1 MLVVARRQS
10 APDPARPASPLLCF
24 SAPCHGQHWLGSVLV
39 DVATVSD
46 YVADVQSRFASGHAR
61 EHAYRGSLQALFEAS
76 DDVQAI
82 NDPKQSEHGAPDF
95 VLLKATNQDIILGYV
110 EAKDIG
116 KSLDQVEKS
125 EQMRRYA
132 GYQNLIL
139 TDQLEFKF
147 YADGQPYK
155 TIRIAEVIGDQI
167 VPDPANYETLAAEI
181 CDFLTQLPQKI
192 TSGKRL
198 AEIMGAKARRI
209 REDICAYFADD
220 PDPDH
225 DLVKIYNLM
234 RNSLVHDLDHNKFAD
249 MYAQTLVYGLFV
261 ARYNDPTPDNF
272 NKDEARTLVPKTNPF
287 LLSFFDHIVGPNFD
301 NRLARA
307 VDELCEVLR
316 ISDVKRLVQRHLHG
330 TKARKDRD
338 PIIHFYED
346 FLEAYDADLRKAM
359 GAYYTP
365 LPVVRYMVRRVHAL
379 LRDEFGIRK
388 GLADASTI
396 KYKVDDGQSRRF
408 KDPITGRLK
417 TVVGQELV
425 LHKVQLLDPAVGTA
439 TFLNEII
446 EFVHTTFGESQQ
458 GRWASY
464 VDEDLVPRLNG
475 FEYMMA
481 PYTIA
486 HLKLGMTLEASGISQ
501 LKNRLRVYL
510 TNTLEEGIKHQPSLF
525 NFGLADAVTEES
537 REAGIIKSAHP
548 VMVVIG
554 NPPWAAQSSNETPY
568 ANSLVTKY
576 KVEPGGQTKLRERKH
591 WLHDDYL
598 KFIAFAEDVIDRNG
612 EGIVAMI
619 TAHGYLHNKTSRGV
633 RWHLAKTFDKIYA
646 LDLHGNVKRKESAP
660 GDVRDENVFDIQQGC
675 SIIFAIKHKTG
686 SKDILA
692 EVHSADLFGTR
703 ASKFSALDADDI
715 TWKSVV
721 LDKKS
726 MRFTQT
732 NLEGKDL
739 YEQGVSLKDLF
750 IVSNSSVVTA
760 RDKVVVDIDEAVLR
774 KRIEM
779 FAESSK
785 TDEEVRAL
793 LFPRRSARKYPPGDT
808 RGWKLDAARVAV
820 RQDNIPANIQPLA
833 YRPFDTRFLYYT
845 KAMVD
850 WHRMD
855 VMQHMTR
862 GHNVGL
868 VYRRQMPEGKS
879 AQYFF
884 ITDSII
890 SDGYIKSDNKG
901 SETIAPLYLYQE
913 DGTRTSNMHR
923 DKAKEL
929 TTNLTSEASDE
940 DLLDYIYGVMHS
952 PAYRTKFVELL
963 KDDYPRIP
971 VAADDEEF
979 ATFRDA
985 GTQLRQLHLM
995 TDPTV
1000 DDYITSY
1007 PIPGTDSLDRYNL
1020 QGDRVLIND
1029 TQYFGGVPQAVW
1041 HFEIGA
1047 YKPAQKWLEQRK
1059 GRKLTS
1065 EHLDHYQR
1073 IIKVINDTITIM
1085 EQLQSYPAE
1094 WADEE
1099 NKDT

>member
-1 MLVVARRQS
+1 M
-10 APDPARPASPLLCF
+10 
-24 SAPCHGQHWLGSVLV
+24 
-39 DVATVSD
+39 
-46 YVADVQSRFASGHAR
+46 ADVRSRFASGHAR
-61 EHAYRGSLQALFEAS
+61 EHAYRGSLQALFEAAG
-76 DDVQAI
+76 DVQAI
-82 NDPKQSEHGAPDF
+82 NDPKQSDHGAPDF
-95 VLLKATNQDIILGYV
+95 VLLKASNQDIILGYV

-132 GYQNLIL
+132 GYQNLLL
-139 TDQLEFKF
+139 TDQLEFRF
-147 YADGQPYK
+147 YSDGELYK
-155 TIRIAEVIGDQI
+155 TISIGEVIGSQI
-167 VPDPANYETLAAEI
+167 VPNPANYEALADEI
-181 CDFLTQLPQKI
+181 SDFLAQPPQKI

-209 REDICAYFADD
+209 REDIRAYFVDD
-220 PDPDH
+220 PDSRE
-225 DLVKIYNLM
+225 DLVKIYKLM
-234 RNSLVHDLDHNKFAD
+234 RSSLAHDLDHSRFAD

-261 ARYNDPTPDNF
+261 ARYNDPTPETF

-287 LLSFFDHIVGPNFD
+287 LLSFFDHIVGPNFEP
-301 NRLARA
+301 RLARA
-307 VDELCEVLR
+307 VDELCEVFR
-316 ISDVKRLVQRHLHG
+316 ISDVKRLVHRHLHG
-330 TKARKDRD
+330 TKARRDRD

-346 FLEAYDADLRKAM
+346 FLEAYDPELRKAM

-365 LPVVRYMVRRVHAL
+365 LPVARYMVRQVDAL
-379 LRDEFGIRK
+379 LRGEFGIRK

-408 KDPITGRLK
+408 KDPHTGRWK
-417 TVVGQELV
+417 TVVGQDII

-446 EFVHTTFGESQQ
+446 AFVHASFGKSQQ
-458 GRWASY
+458 GRWAGY
-464 VDEDLVPRLNG
+464 VNEDLVPRLNG

-486 HLKLGMTLEASGISQ
+486 HLKLGLTLEDSGVTQ
-501 LKNRLRVYL
+501 LTNRLRVFL
-510 TNTLEEGIKHQPSLF
+510 TNTLEEGIKHQPDLF

-554 NPPWAAQSSNETPY
+554 NPPWSAQSSNDTPY

-576 KVEPGGQTKLRERKH
+576 KVEPGGQSKLLERKH

-646 LDLHGNVKRKESAP
+646 LDLHGNVKRKETGPDGSK
-660 GDVRDENVFDIQQGC
+660 DENVFDIQQGC
-675 SIIFAIKHKTG
+675 SIIFAIKHKSG
-686 SKDILA
+686 DKDALA
-692 EVHSADLFGTR
+692 EVYSADLFGSR
-703 ASKFSALDADDI
+703 ASKFKALDSDAI
-715 TWKSVV
+715 TWTPVA

-732 NLEGKDL
+732 NTEGKEL

-750 IVSNSSVVTA
+750 IVSNSSIVTA
-760 RDKVVVDIDEAVLR
+760 RDKVVVDIDQEVLR

-779 FAESSK
+779 FADPSK
-785 TDEEVRAL
+785 TDEEVRAV
-793 LFPRRSARKYPPGDT
+793 LFPGRSARKYPPGDT
-808 RGWKLDAARVAV
+808 RGWKLGAARTAV
-820 RQDNIPANIQPLA
+820 RQDDIPENIQTLA
-833 YRPFDTRFLYYT
+833 YRPFDTRFVYYT
-845 KAMVD
+845 KGMVD
-850 WHRMD
+850 WPRMD
-855 VMQHMTR
+855 VMANMTR
-862 GHNVGL
+862 GYNVGL

-884 ITDSII
+884 ITDSIV

-913 DGTRTSNMHR
+913 DGTRTSNMRR
-923 DKAKEL
+923 DKVKEL
-929 TTNLTSEASDE
+929 TANLTTETNDE

-952 PAYRTKFVELL
+952 PVYRTKFVELL
-963 KDDYPRIP
+963 KDDYPHIP
-971 VAADDEEF
+971 VAAGDDEFES
-979 ATFRDA
+979 FRDA
-985 GTQLRQLHLM
+985 GARLRQLHLM
-995 TDPTV
+995 TDPIA

-1007 PIPGTDSLDRYNL
+1007 PIPGTDSLDRFIL
-1020 QGDRVLIND
+1020 EGDRVLIND

-1041 HFEIGA
+1041 DFEIGA

-1059 GRKLTS
+1059 GRKLAS
-1065 EHLDHYQR
+1065 EDLDHYQR
-1073 IIKVINDTITIM
+1073 IIKVLNETITIM

-1094 WADEE
+1094 WADDE
-1099 NKDT
+1099 DTDI

>member
-1 MLVVARRQS
+1 M
-10 APDPARPASPLLCF
+10 
-24 SAPCHGQHWLGSVLV
+24 
-39 DVATVSD
+39 SD
-46 YVADVQSRFASGHAR
+46 YVADVRSRFASGHAR
-61 EHAYRGSLQALFEAS
+61 EHAYRGSLQALFEATE
-76 DDVQAI
+76 DVQAI
-82 NDPKQSEHGAPDF
+82 NDPKQSDHGAPDF
-95 VLLKATNQDIILGYV
+95 VLLKASNKDIILGYV

-116 KSLDQVEKS
+116 KPLDQVEKS

-139 TDQLEFKF
+139 TDQLEFRF
-147 YADGQPYK
+147 YADGQLYK
-155 TIRIAEVIGDQI
+155 TIRIAEVVDGQI
-167 VPDPANYETLAAEI
+167 VPDVAAYEALATEI
-181 CDFLTQLPQKI
+181 VEFLAQLPQKI

-209 REDICAYFADD
+209 REDIRAYFADD
-220 PDPDH
+220 PDAGD

-234 RNSLVHDLDHNKFAD
+234 RTSLVHDLDHSRFAD

-261 ARYNDPTPDNF
+261 ARYNDPTPQTF
-272 NKDEARTLVPKTNPF
+272 NKDEARALVPKTNPF

-301 NRLARA
+301 DRLARA
-307 VDELCEVLR
+307 VDELCEVFR
-316 ISDVKRLVQRHLHG
+316 ISDVELLVQRHLHG
-330 TKARKDRD
+330 AKARKDRD

-365 LPVVRYMVRRVHAL
+365 LPVVRYMVRQVNTL
-379 LRDEFGIRK
+379 LRNEFQIRK
-388 GLADASTI
+388 GLTDASTI

-408 KDPITGRLK
+408 KDRATGRWK

-425 LHKVQLLDPAVGTA
+425 LHKVQILDPAVGTA

-446 EFVHTTFGESQQ
+446 EFVHAGFGKSQR
-458 GRWASY
+458 GRWPGYANA
-464 VDEDLVPRLNG
+464 DLVPRLNG

-486 HLKLGMTLEASGISQ
+486 HLKLGMTLEASGITE
-501 LKNRLRVYL
+501 LKDRLRVYL
-510 TNTLEEGIKHQPSLF
+510 TNTLEEGIKHQPDLF
-525 NFGLADAVTEES
+525 TFGLADAVTEES

-554 NPPWAAQSSNETPY
+554 NPPWAAQSSNDTPY
-568 ANSLVTKY
+568 ANSLVAKY
-576 KVEPGGQTKLRERKH
+576 KFEPGGQVKLQERKH

-646 LDLHGNVKRKESAP
+646 LDLHGNVKRKESGP
-660 GDVRDENVFDIQQGC
+660 GETKDENVFDIQQGAA
-675 SIIFAIKHKTG
+675 IIFAIKHRTSSAG
-686 SKDILA
+686 TLA
-692 EVHSADLFGTR
+692 EVYSADLFGSRT
-703 ASKFSALDADDI
+703 SKFATLDADDI
-715 TWKSVV
+715 TWTPVV

-732 NLEGKDL
+732 NDEGKEI

-750 IVSNSSVVTA
+750 IVSNSSIVTA
-760 RDKVVVDIDEAVLR
+760 RDKVVVDIDEDVLR

-779 FAESSK
+779 FADPSR
-785 TDEEVRAL
+785 TDDEIRAQ
-793 LFPRRSARKYPPGDT
+793 LFSGRSGRKYPPGDT
-808 RGWKLDAARVAV
+808 RGWKLGEARAAV
-820 RQDNIPANIQPLA
+820 RQDDIPANIQQLG
-833 YRPFDTRFLYYT
+833 YRPFDTRYVYYT

-855 VMQHMTR
+855 VMTHMTR
-862 GHNVGL
+862 GHNVAL

-901 SETIAPLYLYQE
+901 SETIAPLYLYHE
-913 DGTRTSNMHR
+913 DGTCTSNMHR
-923 DKAKEL
+923 DKAKQL
-929 TTNLTSEASDE
+929 IANLSAEVSDE
-940 DLLDYIYGVMHS
+940 DIFDYIYGVMHS
-952 PAYRTKFVELL
+952 PTYRRKFLELL
-963 KDDYPRIP
+963 KDDFPHIP
-971 VAADDEEF
+971 IAADDDEF

-985 GTQLRQLHLM
+985 GAQLRQLHLL
-995 TDPTV
+995 TDPAV
-1000 DDYITSY
+1000 DDFITSY
-1007 PIPGTDSLDRYNL
+1007 PIAGTDTVTRYQL
-1020 QGDRVLIND
+1020 EGDRVWIND
-1029 TQYFGGVPQAVW
+1029 AQYFGGVPEAVW
-1041 HFEIGA
+1041 TFEIGA

-1059 GRKLTS
+1059 GRTLTS
-1065 EHLDHYQR
+1065 ADLDHYQR
-1073 IIKVINDTITIM
+1073 IIKALNDTIAVM
-1085 EQLQSYPAE
+1085 DNLEMYPAE
-1094 WADEE
+1094 WANEV
-1099 NKDT
+1099 DTVEATPVK